1 MHPATVY
8 ISPVWKF
15 RPMRKPRRAGIGPPS
30 WAVDLVICS
39 EEVMRT
45 GRAIVLSAVIAL
57 SAAGAIFASTAPAV
71 SSASGHAA
79 HAAHAELAVSYSPL
93 MTYYNG

>member
-1 MHPATVY
+1 
-8 ISPVWKF
+8 
-15 RPMRKPRRAGIGPPS
+15 
-30 WAVDLVICS
+30 
-39 EEVMRT
+39 MRT

-79 HAAHAELAVSYSPL
+79 HAELAVSYSPT
-93 MTYYNG
+93 MIYYNG